1 MVARLPKKDDKSG
14 QSSGGQN
21 REQQQRPSWV
31 REAQA
36 YQFELYFNQV
46 ATFNT
51 MPMGARMSA
60 QEFMN
65 QQEELVRQHN
75 NQHQDQSQN
84 QARSGS
90 NQAPPPS

>member
-1 MVARLPKKDDKSG
+1 MVARLPKKDDQSG
-14 QSSGGQN
+14 QSSEGRN

-75 NQHQDQSQN
+75 NQGGQSQN
-84 QARSGS
+84 QSRSGS